1 MLPDS
6 HAFESWLNAHVPG
19 FAHARVRSIAA
30 VEGGASNITCRVV
43 LDSGAVALR
52 LQRERGIFEPYDVLR
67 EARVLRCLA
76 DSSIP
81 VPRVLGEEPSD
92 EPLGAP
98 FVVLEWIDAP
108 HMGQA
113 PDADFGAFTRMV
125 ARIHA
130 LDWRA
135 RGLDFLGIP
144 ATVLDGLI
152 AEIEV
157 IARRAVSFGCSEDTI
172 LSRARERLRETA
184 PADGRLA
191 LCQGD
196 INVFNYLFRGGQ
208 VVGVVDW
215 EQARISDPRT
225 DVGHLLALS
234 LLRGARWGPADTMP
248 FATAYGA
255 ASGLPLH
262 GMAWF
267 RARWLYELGVIWHGW
282 MGLNGSALWYSRS
295 EVEELLALA
304 LGELR

>member
-1 MLPDS
+1 MLPDP
-6 HAFESWLNAHVPG
+6 HAFESWLNGSVPG
-19 FAHARVRSIAA
+19 FEHARVQSIAL
-30 VEGGASNITCRVV
+30 VEGGASNITCRVA
-43 LDSGAVALR
+43 LDAGAVALR
-52 LQRERGIFEPYDVLR
+52 VQRERGIFEPYDVVR

-76 DSSIP
+76 DSHIP
-81 VPRVLGEEPSD
+81 VPRVLGEESFG

-125 ARIHA
+125 ARVHG

-135 RGLDFLGIP
+135 LGLGFLGVP
-144 ATVLDGLI
+144 ASARVGLLG
-152 AEIEV
+152 EIEV
-157 IARRAVSFGCSEDTI
+157 IARRAVSFGCGEDA
-172 LSRARERLRETA
+172 LLALARDRLRETA
-184 PADGRLA
+184 PSDGRLA

-215 EQARISDPRT
+215 EQARISDPRS
-225 DVGHLLALS
+225 DVGHLLALTH
-234 LLRGARWGPADTMP
+234 LRGAPWGPAGTMP
-248 FATAYGA
+248 FAMAYAA
-255 ASGLPLH
+255 ASGRPLS

-282 MGLNGSALWYSRS
+282 MGFNGSEPWYSHQHL
-295 EVEELLALA
+295 EDLLATA
-304 LGELR
+304 LDELV

>member
-1 MLPDS
+1 MLPDP
-6 HAFESWLNAHVPG
+6 HAFESWLNGSVPG
-19 FAHARVRSIAA
+19 FEHARVQSIAL
-30 VEGGASNITCRVV
+30 VEGGASNITCRVA
-43 LDSGAVALR
+43 LDAGAVALR
-52 LQRERGIFEPYDVLR
+52 VQRERGIFEPYDVVR

-76 DSSIP
+76 DSHIP
-81 VPRVLGEEPSD
+81 VPRVLGEESFG

-125 ARIHA
+125 ARVHG

-135 RGLDFLGIP
+135 LGLGFLGVP
-144 ATVLDGLI
+144 ASARVGLLG
-152 AEIEV
+152 EIEV
-157 IARRAVSFGCSEDTI
+157 IARRAVSFGCGEDA
-172 LSRARERLRETA
+172 LLALARDRLRETA
-184 PADGRLA
+184 PSDGRLA

-215 EQARISDPRT
+215 EQARISDPRS
-225 DVGHLLALS
+225 DVGHLLALTH
-234 LLRGARWGPADTMP
+234 LRGAPWGPAGTMP
-248 FATAYGA
+248 FAMAYAA
-255 ASGLPLH
+255 ASGRPLS

-282 MGLNGSALWYSRS
+282 MGFNGSEPWYSRQHL
-295 EVEELLALA
+295 EDLLATA
-304 LGELR
+304 LDELV

>member
-6 HAFESWLNAHVPG
+6 HAFEAWLNTNVPG
-19 FAHARVRSIAA
+19 FERVRVLSLVA
-30 VEGGASNITCRVV
+30 VEGGASNVTCRVT

-52 LQRERGIFEPYDVLR
+52 VQRERGIFEPYDVLR

-76 DSSIP
+76 PSSVP
-81 VPRVLGEEPSD
+81 VPRVLGEEARQ

-98 FVVLEWIDAP
+98 FIVLEWIDAP

-125 ARIHA
+125 ARIHG
-130 LDWRA
+130 LDWR
-135 RGLDFLGIP
+135 GLGMDFLGIP
-144 ATVLDGLI
+144 ATVREGLV
-152 AEIEV
+152 AEVDV
-157 IARRAVSFGCSEDTI
+157 IARRAVSFGCNEDT
-172 LSRARERLRETA
+172 LLALARDRLREAA
-184 PADGRLA
+184 PTDGRLA

-215 EQARISDPRT
+215 EQARISDPRS
-225 DVGHLLALS
+225 DVGHLLALT
-234 LLRGARWGPADTMP
+234 LLRGAPWGPADSMP
-248 FATAYGA
+248 FALAYGA
-255 ASGLPLH
+255 ASGAPLR

-282 MGLNGSALWYSRS
+282 MGFNGSEPWYSRPHL
-295 EVEELLALA
+295 EELLATA
-304 LGELR
+304 LGELD